1 LRSMVDGGSVGT
13 IVYAFESMD
22 DALTYMPL
30 AARRVLDASGRKL
43 SLAGWQSLLLDR
55 RWMVARAGAVADVPP
70 EAVEAVDRA
79 SPSPDRIEPIP
90 EPSFAS
96 PPPELEAALGD
107 GRVITV
113 ATWRALRPLDRYAL
127 VKSAGKAEK
136 LARAYDEIV
145 QGAVFSHLTP
155 RGEVHM
161 VDVAAKPVT
170 NRRAVASARLST
182 TRGVLESIAGGTAA
196 KGDVLAAARV
206 AGILASKRTAEIIPL
221 CHPVQTTRAAIEFEL
236 QPAGGQLTVTATI
249 EAIDRTGVEM
259 EALVAASVAALTIYD
274 MIKSADRWATIDAVR
289 LDAKSGCR
297 SGDVVR
303 PPDRGA

>member
-1 LRSMVDGGSVGT
+1 MVDRGSVGT
-13 IVYAFESMD
+13 VVFAFESMD

-43 SLAGWQSLLLDR
+43 SLAGWQSLPTDR
-55 RWMVARAGAVADVPP
+55 RWMVARAGAASDVPP
-70 EAVEAVDRA
+70 EAVDAVDGA
-79 SPSPDRIEPIP
+79 SPSPDRIQPIP

-96 PPPELEAALGD
+96 PPPELDAALGD
-107 GRVITV
+107 GRVIEI

-145 QGAVFSHLTP
+145 RGVVFSHLTA
-155 RGEVHM
+155 RGEMHM
-161 VDVAAKPVT
+161 LDIGAKPVT
-170 NRRAVASARLST
+170 KRRAVASARVST
-182 TRGVLESIAGGTAA
+182 TRGVIESIAGGTAA

-206 AGILASKRTAEIIPL
+206 AGILASKRTADILPL
-221 CHPVQTTRAAIEFEL
+221 CHPVQTTQAAIEFEL
-236 QPAGGQLTVTATI
+236 QPEGGQLTVTAII

-274 MIKSADRWATIDAVR
+274 MIKSADRWASIDAVR
-289 LDAKSGCR
+289 LDAKSGGR
-297 SGDVVR
+297 SGDLAR

>member
-1 LRSMVDGGSVGT
+1 MVDRGSLGT
-13 IVYAFESMD
+13 VVYAFESMD

-43 SLAGWQSLLLDR
+43 SLSSWQSLPVDR
-55 RWMVARAGAVADVPP
+55 RWMVARAGAASDVPP
-70 EAVEAVDRA
+70 EAVDAVDGA
-79 SPSPDRIEPIP
+79 SPSPDRIQPIP

-96 PPPELEAALGD
+96 PPPELDAALGD
-107 GRVITV
+107 GRIIEV

-127 VKSAGKAEK
+127 VKCAGKAEK

-161 VDVAAKPVT
+161 VDIGAKPVT
-170 NRRAVASARLST
+170 NRRAVARARVST
-182 TRGVLESIAGGTAA
+182 TRGVIDSIAGRTAA
-196 KGDVLAAARV
+196 KGDVLAAARI

-221 CHPVQTTRAAIEFEL
+221 CHPVQTTQAAIEFEL
-236 QPAGGQLTVTATI
+236 QPEGGQLTVTAII

-274 MIKSADRWATIDAVR
+274 MIKSADRWASIDAVR
-289 LDAKSGCR
+289 LDAKSGGR
-297 SGDVVR
+297 SGDLAR